1 MDTVTLFDA
10 KNRLSALIDQV
21 EDGQEIAITRRGKP
35 VARLVP
41 IVPEARTAKDAIAK
55 LIALRERIAAR
66 GEVFTREELAAYR
79 DEGRR

>member
-1 MDTVTLFDA
+1 METVTLFDA

-21 EDGQEIAITRRGKP
+21 EHGQEIAITRRGKL

-41 IVPEARTAKDAIAK
+41 VVPEARRAKDAIAT
-55 LIALRERIAAR
+55 LNAVRQRIAAC
-66 GEVFTREELAAYR
+66 GESFTREELTAYR